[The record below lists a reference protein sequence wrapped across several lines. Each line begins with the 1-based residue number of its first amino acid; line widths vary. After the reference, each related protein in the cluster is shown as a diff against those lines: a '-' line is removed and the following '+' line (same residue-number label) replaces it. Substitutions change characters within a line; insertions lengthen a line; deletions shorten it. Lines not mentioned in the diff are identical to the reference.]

1 MKIELLKVR
10 SAALMTPTAIAPPE
24 AAELFEKVEPSI
36 MPPASRYTAPPCSD
50 VLDIKSVLYIDALPL
65 NLMAPPVGAVPE
77 TPAELLFSNSEF
89 LTVKVPLPYIAPPS
103 PPEVEASVSLT
114 LLPTNSEL
122 SIVKLPWLSIAPPCV
137 TALLPSKREPLMFVT
152 VLIAA

>member
-1 MKIELLKVR
+1 
-10 SAALMTPTAIAPPE
+10 MTPTAIAPPE

-114 LLPTNSEL
+114 LLPIKSEL

-152 VLIAA
+152 VLVAA